1 MIEIQLKKIVIGKNG
16 NRLKK
21 VGILAREEIEKMVN
35 KKVYI
40 ELYVKTIK
48 NWKDKEK

>member
-1 MIEIQLKKIVIGKNG
+1 M
-16 NRLKK
+16 
-21 VGILAREEIEKMVN
+21 VG

-48 NWKDKEK
+48 NWKDKEKYLLDLGYLNEDE